1 MPSRNIP
8 RWIEIWNRKFHIY
21 IGLYLLLFVWL
32 FSISGLLLNHPKW
45 QFAQFWSQRKQSSF
59 EHSIQLPTETE
70 SVAKAKHL
78 MQQLDIK
85 GEIQQITTH
94 PEKSQFDFRVFRPGH
109 IIDIKAD
116 LDTKR
121 ATVEQIQVNG
131 WGIFR
136 ALHQFDGVR
145 MDDPKEKRDWFWTRI
160 WSLSMDAVALGIIIM
175 VLSGIYMWYKLLA
188 KRRLGLIALGLG
200 VLCCGFFVFAL
211 GWLR

>member
-32 FSISGLLLNHPKW
+32 FSISGLFLNHPKW
-45 QFAQFWSQRKQSSF
+45 QFAQFWPQRKQSSF
-59 EHSIQLPTETE
+59 ERSIQPPAETE

-94 PEKSQFDFRVFRPGH
+94 PEKAQFDFRVFRPGH

-121 ATVEQIQVNG
+121 AKISQIQVNG
-131 WGIFR
+131 WGVFR
-136 ALHQFDGVR
+136 ALHQFSGVR
-145 MDDPKEKRDWFWTRI
+145 MNDPKEKRDWLWTRI

-175 VLSGIYMWYKLLA
+175 VLSGIYMWYKILA

-211 GWLR
+211 GRLH